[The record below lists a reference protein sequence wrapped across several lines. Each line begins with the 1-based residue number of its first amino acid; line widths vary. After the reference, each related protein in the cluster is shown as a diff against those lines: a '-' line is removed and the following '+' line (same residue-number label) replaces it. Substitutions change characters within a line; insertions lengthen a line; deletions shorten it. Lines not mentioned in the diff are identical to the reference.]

1 MTAQALSL
9 PALWA
14 TFRTR
19 VIERKFVRDVGVLT
33 VANGI
38 SAALSLVQGI
48 LVARWLG
55 PELYGVAALVM
66 SYPNLVYTF
75 FDARSSEASVK
86 FLSEFHARGERER
99 AWAMCQ
105 LGYMV
110 DFAIAAL
117 AFVVVLLSAPWAAR
131 TIAHHPEMVG
141 LIIVYTA
148 AFIPRALAG
157 TSYATLATLGRFP
170 LIAWIDV
177 LTTLLRVVLVL
188 ALVSTGWQV
197 SGVVWGNAIP
207 TAATGLLYG
216 TFAWVL
222 TYRAWGAFPR
232 HGSWQVLRGRRREIL
247 AFLAYNELS
256 ALLGMIPKQL
266 DVVLLGYL
274 RNPTEAGYYKL
285 AKSFAGSVSYI
296 VKPLQ
301 TVVYPELAHI
311 CSLRDLRAIQQK
323 TRQLALN
330 IGLPLG
336 IAVIITTLFVPFLL
350 PLLVGPTYTPAMAA
364 IQFLLIGSAVWLG
377 FFWVRPLFLARAWVK
392 EWTLCVAFFAICN
405 LVGWLVIVPS
415 QGYLGMSL
423 WWLFST
429 VCVYTTPPL
438 LIWMRMDCDEGKN

>member
-19 VIERKFVRDVGVLT
+19 VIERKFVRDLGVLT

-38 SAALSLVQGI
+38 GAALSLVQGI

-86 FLSEFHARGERER
+86 FLSEFHTRGERER

-141 LIIVYTA
+141 LIIVYTI

-177 LTTLLRVVLVL
+177 LTTFLRVVLVL

-197 SGVVWGNAIP
+197 RGVVWGNAIP

-232 HGSWQVLRGRRREIL
+232 QRSWQVLRGRRREIL

-301 TVVYPELAHI
+301 AVVYPEIAHLYNIKDPQAIHQKVRRLAF
-311 CSLRDLRAIQQK
+311 
-323 TRQLALN
+323 N
-330 IGLPLG
+330 VGFPLG
-336 IAVIITTLFVPFLL
+336 MAVVLCAIPLPFILPPLVGQTYLPAVTTTQF
-350 PLLVGPTYTPAMAA
+350 LLVGWA
-364 IQFLLIGSAVWLG
+364 IWLS
-377 FFWVRPLFLARAWVK
+377 FFWLRPAYFSLGHMRVWCLSIGLYAAGFIVLAVPL
-392 EWTLCVAFFAICN
+392 TLI
-405 LVGWLVIVPS
+405 LGH
-415 QGYLGMSL
+415 LGMSVATVL
-423 WWLFST
+423 IISAFHITLSVRLFF
-429 VCVYTTPPL
+429 Y
-438 LIWMRMDCDEGKN
+438 E

>member
-1 MTAQALSL
+1 MQALSL
-9 PALWA
+9 PLIWG
-14 TFRTR
+14 TFRTK
-19 VIERKFVRDVGVLT
+19 VIGRNFVRNVGVLT

-66 SYPNLVYTF
+66 SYPNLVYSF

-86 FLSEFHARGERER
+86 YLSEFHARGEPER
-99 AWAMCQ
+99 ALAMCQ
-105 LGYMV
+105 LGYVV

-117 AFVVVLLSAPWAAR
+117 AFGVVLLSAPWAAQS
-131 TIAHHPEMVG
+131 IAHHPEMVG
-141 LIIVYTA
+141 LIVVYTA

-170 LIAWIDV
+170 LIACIDV
-177 LTTLLRVVLVL
+177 LATLLRVVLVL

-222 TYRAWGAFPR
+222 TYRAWGTFP
-232 HGSWQVLRGRRREIL
+232 HQGSWQVLRGRRREIL
-247 AFLAYNELS
+247 GFLAYNDLS
-256 ALLGMIPKQL
+256 ALLGMIPKQM

-274 RNPTEAGYYKL
+274 RDPTEAGYYKL

-296 VKPLQ
+296 VRPLQ
-301 TVVYPELAHI
+301 AIVYPQMARL
-311 CSLRDLRAIQQK
+311 CSFRDPQRIQQ
-323 TRQLALN
+323 RAQRLAFN

-336 IAVIITTLFVPFLL
+336 MAVVISTLPLPFILPPLVGQSYLPAVTTTQF
-350 PLLVGPTYTPAMAA
+350 LLVGGA
-364 IQFLLIGSAVWLG
+364 IWLT
-377 FFWVRPLFLARAWVK
+377 FFWLRPVYFSLGQMRVWCLSIGLYAAGFIVLAVPL
-392 EWTLCVAFFAICN
+392 TLI
-405 LVGWLVIVPS
+405 LGHI
-415 QGYLGMSL
+415 GMSMATVL
-423 WWLFST
+423 IISGFHIILAVRLF
-429 VCVYTTPPL
+429 VYV
-438 LIWMRMDCDEGKN
+438 